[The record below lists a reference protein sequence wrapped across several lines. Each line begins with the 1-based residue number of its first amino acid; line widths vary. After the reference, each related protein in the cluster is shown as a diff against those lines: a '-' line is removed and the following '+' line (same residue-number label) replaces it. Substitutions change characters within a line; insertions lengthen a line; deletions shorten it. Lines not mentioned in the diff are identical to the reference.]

1 MRVAANCSTTQ
12 RPIGDG
18 GNAKTVPMN
27 PTSLPK
33 HYVAIAWANQSGYLC
48 GCGQEFKT
56 WAKYEEHLTPST
68 LFG

>member
-1 MRVAANCSTTQ
+1 
-12 RPIGDG
+12 
-18 GNAKTVPMN
+18 MN